1 MKIILAIKSGLFRSL
16 RAWKGILI
24 FWFIS
29 LMMVS
34 FLIIPLRAS
43 LKAVFGNSMII
54 EKLVN
59 GINVDVLGDMGPNLH
74 SIVSS
79 LFSGIMILT
88 FAAFVINAFITG
100 GLFDSMKKGSDRF
113 SSGTFFS
120 SSSKNFWS
128 FLIILAILYIIII
141 FLIIIVIVIPVSIA
155 GKAESAPEGIVFR
168 TLAYSCAVFLM
179 AMALIFLV
187 ADYARA
193 WQAAHVHNA
202 CFKALGFGFSQTFR
216 NIFSSSVLMITM
228 FIFQAVVAWVMIKII
243 AGYTPATGGGVF
255 LLFIFSQLLFILKI
269 FIKAVRYASV
279 TSLMEQNSIYV
290 PIKTEYPVKSDLEI
304 QHDHPIEL
312 IPETDV

>member
-1 MKIILAIKSGLFRSL
+1 MKIIQAIKSGLLRSL

-54 EKLVN
+54 EKLVS

-74 SIVSS
+74 PIVSS

-88 FAAFVINAFITG
+88 LAAFVINAFITG
-100 GLFDSMKKGSDRF
+100 GLFDSLKKDSGRF
-113 SSGTFFS
+113 SPGTFFS
-120 SSSKNFWS
+120 SSSENFWP
-128 FLIILAILYIIII
+128 FMIISAILYIIMA
-141 FLIIIVIVIPVSIA
+141 FLLIIIIVIPVSIA
-155 GKAESAPEGIVFR
+155 WNSESGTEGVVFR
-168 TLAYSCAVFLM
+168 TLAYSCPIFLV
-179 AMALIFLV
+179 AMTLIFLV

-193 WQAAHVHNA
+193 WQASNDQKA
-202 CFKALGFGFSQTFR
+202 CFKALHFGFRQTFR
-216 NIFSSSVLMITM
+216 TIFSSIAVMITV

-255 LLFIFSQLLFILKI
+255 LLFIVSQLLFLFKI
-269 FIKAVRYASV
+269 FLKAVRYASV

-290 PIKTEYPVKSDLEI
+290 PLQTEDPLRSDLEI
-304 QHDHPIEL
+304 QHDHPNPL
-312 IPETDV
+312 IPETNV